1 MVLYLQI
8 LLSLAIAA
16 IAEAILMHACQT
28 STQGQD
34 TLVSSTLPS
43 NLSVPAF
50 FLFFFFLGK
59 GIFIYNSK

>member
-16 IAEAILMHACQT
+16 IAEAILMHPCQK

-50 FLFFFFLGK
+50 FLLFFLGK